1 MQARLDPASHA
12 RYPRRVPPAPSDRT
26 LLLATGA
33 AVVLAGVVFAVVLFF
48 STGGGQATP
57 KPGPIYIG
65 LASDL
70 RNNVESQGPAYYPHP
85 FGGVGY
91 WVALENNQ
99 LVALV
104 ARRPGTQSCTVRWVS
119 HLHSY
124 VDCHGD
130 ALVSRELDRY
140 ELTLPLGGA
149 EAGGVIVNFAKVVP
163 APEPLPTG

>member
-1 MQARLDPASHA
+1 
-12 RYPRRVPPAPSDRT
+12 

-33 AVVLAGVVFAVVLFF
+33 AVVVAGVFFAIVLFF

-70 RNNVESQGPAYYPHP
+70 RNNVTSEGPAYYPHP
-85 FGGVGY
+85 FGGIGY
-91 WVALENNQ
+91 WVDLEDNQ

-104 ARRPGTQSCTVRWVS
+104 ARRPGTQACTVRWVS
-119 HLHSY
+119 HLHDFI
-124 VDCHGD
+124 DCHGA

-140 ELTLPLGGA
+140 KLTLPLGGA
-149 EAGGVIVNFAKVVP
+149 EAGGVIVDFRRVVP
-163 APEPLPTG
+163 APEPLPAG

>member
-1 MQARLDPASHA
+1 MQGRLDPASHA

-33 AVVLAGVVFAVVLFF
+33 AVVVAAAVFAVVLFF
-48 STGGGQATP
+48 STGGGQAKP
-57 KPGPIYIG
+57 KPGPIYVG

-70 RNNVESQGPAYYPHP
+70 RNNVSSQGPAYYPHP
-85 FGGVGY
+85 FGGIGY

-104 ARRPGTQSCTVRWVS
+104 ARRPGTSSCTVRWVS
-119 HLHSY
+119 HLHTY

-140 ELTLPLGGA
+140 QLMLPQGGP
-149 EAGGVIVNFAKVVP
+149 EVGGVIVDFRHVVP
-163 APEPLPTG
+163 APEPLPVG

>member
-1 MQARLDPASHA
+1 
-12 RYPRRVPPAPSDRT
+12 VPPAPSDRT
-26 LLLATGA
+26 LLVVTGA
-33 AVVLAGVVFAVVLFF
+33 AVVVAAVFFAIVLFF
-48 STGGGQATP
+48 STGGGQSPP

-70 RNNVESQGPAYYPHP
+70 RNNVHSEGPAYYPHP
-85 FGGVGY
+85 FGGIGY
-91 WVALENNQ
+91 WVDLENNQ

-119 HLHSY
+119 HLDTF

-140 ELTLPLGGA
+140 QLTLPLGGP
-149 EAGGVIVNFAKVVP
+149 ETGGVIVDFRHVLP
-163 APEPLPTG
+163 APEPLPTS

>member
-1 MQARLDPASHA
+1 MQARLDPASRA

-33 AVVLAGVVFAVVLFF
+33 AVVVAGVFFAIVLFF

-70 RNNVESQGPAYYPHP
+70 RNNVTSEGPAYYPHP
-85 FGGVGY
+85 FGGIGY
-91 WVALENNQ
+91 WVDLEDNQ

-104 ARRPGTQSCTVRWVS
+104 ARRPGTQACTVRWVS
-119 HLHSY
+119 HLHDFI
-124 VDCHGD
+124 DCHG
-130 ALVSRELDRY
+130 AGLVSRELDRY
-140 ELTLPLGGA
+140 KLTLPLGGA
-149 EAGGVIVNFAKVVP
+149 EAGGVIVDFRRVVP
-163 APEPLPTG
+163 APEPLPAG

>member
-12 RYPRRVPPAPSDRT
+12 RYPRRVPPARSDRT
-26 LLLATGA
+26 LLLTTGA
-33 AVVLAGVVFAVVLFF
+33 AVVVAGVFFAVVLFF

-70 RNNVESQGPAYYPHP
+70 RNNVDTQGPAYYPHP

-104 ARRPGTQSCTVRWVS
+104 ARRPGTQSCTVRLVS

-124 VDCHGD
+124 IDCHGK

-140 ELTLPLGGA
+140 QLTLPLGGA

-163 APEPLPTG
+163 APEPLPTA